1 MYVYMSVRV
10 CTVGIHVCTYIGSSM
25 FECYIYKGRRRV
37 RETIS
42 GNVVGSLCMYVWLY
56 VWLYACRYVCVIV
69 IQLSTSILRRCR
81 YSTRCVCEAAEVFR
95 VRPISAAVGAR
106 TPDRVGVE
114 AVAVHEW
121 NQSIQ
126 GSRSYFLNLRI
137 VVAYIHT
144 YIHMYIHTIHFT
156 RVD

>member
-1 MYVYMSVRV
+1 M
-10 CTVGIHVCTYIGSSM
+10 
-25 FECYIYKGRRRV
+25 
-37 RETIS
+37 
-42 GNVVGSLCMYVWLY
+42 
-56 VWLYACRYVCVIV
+56 YACIIV
-69 IQLSTSILRRCR
+69 IHLSTSILRRCR

-137 VVAYIHT
+137 LAAYIHT
-144 YIHMYIHTIHFT
+144 YICTYIQSISCVLIRDLVEYYDSMSFAAGDVIDYL
-156 RVD
+156 RLN